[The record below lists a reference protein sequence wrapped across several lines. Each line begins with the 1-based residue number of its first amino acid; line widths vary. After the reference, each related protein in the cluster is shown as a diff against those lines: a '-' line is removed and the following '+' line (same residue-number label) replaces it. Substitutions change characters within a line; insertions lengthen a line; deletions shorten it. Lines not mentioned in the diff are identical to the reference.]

1 MVARPGPIGENRHA
15 VSPGTEGGK
24 VVKARV
30 ILSMMVVAALWCAA
44 PAARADD
51 DDPSFLALGAGY
63 YDMNRLT
70 NEAAEFRAEWR
81 GTRSLWIFKPLAGI
95 MGTSDAAVYGYGG
108 ILVDL
113 YFGRRIVFSPSF
125 AAGAY
130 HQGNGKDLGHVVE
143 FRSSA
148 ELAYR
153 FDDRSRIGINFYH
166 LFFPF
171 P

>member
-1 MVARPGPIGENRHA
+1 M
-15 VSPGTEGGK
+15 
-24 VVKARV
+24 KARV
-30 ILSMMVVAALWCAA
+30 ILSMTMVAALWCAA

-63 YDMNRLT
+63 YDINDNMG
-70 NEAAEFRAEWR
+70 AAEFRAEWR
-81 GTRSLWIFKPLAGI
+81 GTRSLWVFKPIAGI

-130 HQGNGKDLGHVVE
+130 HNGNGKDLGHVVE

-166 LFFPF
+166 ISNAHLGKSNPGTEILSLTYAI
-171 P
+171 PLN